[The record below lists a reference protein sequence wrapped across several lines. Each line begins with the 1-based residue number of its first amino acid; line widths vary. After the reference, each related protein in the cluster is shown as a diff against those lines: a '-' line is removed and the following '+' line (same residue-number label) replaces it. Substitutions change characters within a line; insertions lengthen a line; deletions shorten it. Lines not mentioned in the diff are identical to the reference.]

1 MSVNQQRS
9 VVQRRRIGRLP
20 VSILFAV
27 DYRDGD
33 LDTQGD
39 PTLVFR
45 GATLAMLSK
54 VFAFLVP
61 EGGQGLAR
69 QWSMTYE
76 HDCAYRNGHGYRRI
90 AVRLT
95 DYNYAFCDVASLVLL
110 VDSVIHRLSPQAK
123 VVYTDLDNF
132 LNT

>member
-9 VVQRRRIGRLP
+9 VVHRKRIGRLP
-20 VSILFAV
+20 VNILFAV

-33 LDTQGD
+33 LDNQGD

-54 VFAFLVP
+54 VFGFLVP
-61 EGGQGLAR
+61 AGGQGVAR
-69 QWSMTYE
+69 LWSMTYE
-76 HDCAYRNGHGYRRI
+76 HDCVYRNGHGYRRI
-90 AVRLT
+90 AVRLI
-95 DYNYAFCDVASLVLL
+95 DYNFSFCDVSSLVLL
-110 VDSVIHRLSPQAK
+110 VDSVIHRLSPQAN
-123 VVYTDLDNF
+123 VSYTDLDNF